1 MEGVSIPVPLKMV
14 SRISKVD
21 LFYLKGG
28 KIDMYIV

>member
-28 KIDMYIV
+28 RSVMYIM